1 MAFARLVLTALL
13 WPSALVGGLIC
24 AAMAACAQLGRFN
37 PTWDLLTHLAPFYLA
52 GSLLALLL
60 GLLFEGRARGMVMSA
75 GAAGALL
82 AGLLIAPEYLRDAGP
97 TAAPGTTPA
106 LKIIQFNAWDGQGR
120 IDLTADWLARQ
131 RPDVVVVEE
140 SNRRVRDAI
149 VARTGWHV
157 VQGRSPAMIF
167 TPVPPLSSF
176 TPPSEST
183 GPMDAIGVTLKTG
196 AGDATVVGVHYPWPT
211 NPTLG
216 ARTKALKAVMA
227 TFPPRTTILSGDF
240 NSTPWSF
247 ARQRDDRDFG
257 LIRRTRGVFSWPT
270 VRLPLAVLPID
281 HIYAGAGWAT
291 VKVERGPRLNSDHYP
306 VIVTLAPVAPH

>member
-1 MAFARLVLTALL
+1 MAFARLVFTALL
-13 WPSALVGGLIC
+13 WPSALVTGLIC
-24 AAMAACAQLGRFN
+24 AAMAACAQLGRFSR
-37 PTWDLLTHLAPFYLA
+37 PWDLLTHFAPFYLA
-52 GSLLALLL
+52 GALLALLL
-60 GLLFEGRARGMVMSA
+60 GLLFQGRARRPVMGA
-75 GAAGALL
+75 GAAGVLL

-97 TAAPGTTPA
+97 TAAPGTTPV
-106 LKIIQFNAWDGQGR
+106 LKIIQFNALDGQGR

-131 RPDVVVVEE
+131 HPDVVVVEE

-157 VQGRSPAMIF
+157 AQGRSPVMIF
-167 TPVPPLSSF
+167 TTAPPLAF
-176 TPPSEST
+176 FNPPSEST
-183 GPMDAIGVTLKTG
+183 GPMDAIGVTLKTA
-196 AGDATVVGVHYPWPT
+196 AGEATVVGVHYPWPT
-211 NPTLG
+211 NPTLEP
-216 ARTKALKAVMA
+216 RTEALKAVMA
-227 TFPPRTTILSGDF
+227 TFPTRTTILSGDF

-281 HIYAGAGWAT
+281 HVYAGAGWAT
-291 VKVERGPRLNSDHYP
+291 VTVGRGPRLSSDHYP